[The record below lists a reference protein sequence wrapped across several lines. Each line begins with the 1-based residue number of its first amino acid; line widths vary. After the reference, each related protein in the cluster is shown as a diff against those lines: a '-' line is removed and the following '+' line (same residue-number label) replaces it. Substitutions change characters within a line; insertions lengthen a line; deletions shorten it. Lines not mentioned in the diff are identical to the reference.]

1 MIDIKQLIKFIS
13 SPKVFSYTV
22 VWLIVIV
29 FFGTIAQKDVGL
41 YASQVKYFSSYYF
54 LFAGFLPLPGGRI
67 TIIIMTVNLAS
78 SLFKKNLWKMKKLGI
93 IIVHVGGLLLLIG
106 GGITAKFSAEGNMV
120 IGEGERSDHVDDY
133 HDMELAFV
141 NTSLQDSLEYT
152 IFDAPLLGEGKRI
165 KYDKLGIQIDII
177 DHIKNVRI
185 ESRISPAD
193 SIYKGFLNDFVI
205 IPKQPDKENTQN
217 RPGLIF
223 KIEGTGKETDGIYG
237 AFLGQRVPD
246 TFEIGGEL
254 FFTEFRRKR
263 TYLPFAIEL
272 LDFKKVMHPGTNV
285 AKSFSSEVNLIE
297 NKIPRRVLIQMNE
310 PLRHRG
316 YTFYQASFVDGL
328 DKETTVLATVKN
340 YGRMF
345 PYISSIIMSIGLLI
359 HLLINLPKMLK
370 KRSPSSK

>member
-93 IIVHVGGLLLLIG
+93 IIVHIGGLLLLIG

>member
-93 IIVHVGGLLLLIG
+93 IIVHIGGLLLLIG

-185 ESRISPAD
+185 ESRISPTD

>member
-93 IIVHVGGLLLLIG
+93 IIVHIGGLLLLIG

-177 DHIKNVRI
+177 DHIKNVRV

>member
-93 IIVHVGGLLLLIG
+93 IIVHIGGLLLLIG

-141 NTSLQDSLEYT
+141 NTSLEDSLEYT

-205 IPKQPDKENTQN
+205 IPKQPEKENTQN

>member
-93 IIVHVGGLLLLIG
+93 IIVHIGGLLLLIG

-120 IGEGERSDHVDDY
+120 IGEGESSDYVDDY

-141 NTSLQDSLEYT
+141 NTSLEDSLEYT

>member
-93 IIVHVGGLLLLIG
+93 IIVHIGGLLLLIG

-141 NTSLQDSLEYT
+141 NTSLEDSLEYT

>member
-93 IIVHVGGLLLLIG
+93 IIVHIGGLLLLIG

-177 DHIKNVRI
+177 DHIKNVRV

-223 KIEGTGKETDGIYG
+223 KIDGTGKETDGIYG

>member
-93 IIVHVGGLLLLIG
+93 IIVHIGGLLLLIG

-205 IPKQPDKENTQN
+205 IPKQPEKENTQN

>member
-93 IIVHVGGLLLLIG
+93 IIVHIGGLLLLIG

-120 IGEGERSDHVDDY
+120 IGEGERSNHVDDY

-141 NTSLQDSLEYT
+141 NTSLEDSLEYT

>member
-78 SLFKKNLWKMKKLGI
+78 SLFKKSLWKMKKLGI
-93 IIVHVGGLLLLIG
+93 IIVHIGGLLLLIG

-141 NTSLQDSLEYT
+141 NTSLEDSLEYT

-165 KYDKLGIQIDII
+165 QYDELGIQIDII

-193 SIYKGFLNDFVI
+193 SIYKGFLNGFVI

-254 FFTEFRRKR
+254 FFTEFRKKR